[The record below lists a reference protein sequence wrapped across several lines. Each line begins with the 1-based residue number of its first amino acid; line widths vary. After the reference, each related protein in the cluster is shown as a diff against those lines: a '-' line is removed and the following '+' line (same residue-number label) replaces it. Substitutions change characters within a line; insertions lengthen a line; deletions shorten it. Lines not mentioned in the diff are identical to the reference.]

1 MCVKGRGGGREGERE
16 NSVNKNEKKT
26 PITMGSKFLFTF
38 VGVGIELRVSHM
50 LSKYS
55 ATELYTPT
63 SGVNL

>member
-1 MCVKGRGGGREGERE
+1 
-16 NSVNKNEKKT
+16 
-26 PITMGSKFLFTF
+26 MGSKFLFTF

-63 SGVNL
+63 PGVNL